1 MQEINIRLFEG
12 AYTLKPRAEQRLMLL
27 AVAAM
32 VLQVSLLVYLALT
45 EIFKT
50 HLVIIFL
57 LNLLIPA
64 YFIFSLWL
72 DGKPHYRRHL
82 TLSQDGIRYRT
93 RFMRPEHEIEWN
105 EVDTVKVKLYSVS
118 FLLKNDEMH
127 EINLAHIHND
137 DVLKQVKKEIRQMVQ
152 FKGITL
158 H

>member
-32 VLQVSLLVYLALT
+32 VLQAGLLVYLALT
-45 EIFKT
+45 ETFTT

-57 LNLLIPA
+57 LNLLIPG
-64 YFIFSLWL
+64 YFMFSLWL
-72 DGKPHYRRHL
+72 DSKPHYRRHL
-82 TLSQDGIRYRT
+82 TLSQDGVRYRT
-93 RFMRPEHEIEWN
+93 RFMRPEHEIDWDEI
-105 EVDTVKVKLYSVS
+105 EVVKVKLYAVS

-127 EINLAHIHND
+127 QIDLAHIHND
-137 DVLKQVKKEIRQMVQ
+137 NVLKQVKKEIRHMVQ
-152 FKGITL
+152 LKGITL